1 MVVIFIQ
8 MDWKG
13 IFFRQKNLELSFKV
27 GQKLSLGAKIA
38 DLYQIIKWIEKI
50 VNPNI
55 LKSTLIKV

>member
-1 MVVIFIQ
+1 MVVIPIR

-13 IFFRQKNLELSFKV
+13 IFFRQKNLEFPFKV
-27 GQKLSLGAKIA
+27 GQKFSLGAKIA
-38 DLYQIIKWIEKI
+38 DLYQIMKWIEKT